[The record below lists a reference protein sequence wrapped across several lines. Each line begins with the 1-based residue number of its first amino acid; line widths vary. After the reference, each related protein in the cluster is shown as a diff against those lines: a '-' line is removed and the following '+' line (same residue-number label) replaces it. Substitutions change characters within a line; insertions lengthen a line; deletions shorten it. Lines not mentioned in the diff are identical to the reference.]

1 MSDKK
6 QHDFTALVGAA
17 LKDCKEYY
25 KVDWDQLRSGEI
37 ATYSIGEEAVS
48 VLEDTVGADLEK
60 YCTNLEEVKANDE
73 RTKKAYQS
81 HLRQCTKD
89 CCKALVAARKDIGV
103 MT

>member
-1 MSDKK
+1 MTE
-6 QHDFTALVGAA
+6 HDFTALVGAA
-17 LKDCKEYY
+17 LKGCKEYN
-25 KVDWDQLRSGEI
+25 KVDWAQLRTDEI

-60 YCTNLEEVKANDE
+60 YCTNLEEVRANEE
-73 RTKKAYQS
+73 RTKEAYQS